1 MKLPDPDHI
10 QSLPPDG
17 GPEFNRLIFEKS
29 PYLLQHARNPVDWY
43 PWGDAA
49 FERARAENKPV
60 FLSVGYATCHWCHVM
75 ERESFEDADVARLMN
90 GIFVCVKVDR
100 EERPDIDA
108 VYMSVTQAL
117 SGHGGWPMTVILTP
131 DKQPFFAGTYFP
143 KQSRHGRPGM
153 IELATAIREAWT
165 ERRHEVVQSANEIMT
180 RIRSLRD
187 QDGVE
192 EAPGQ
197 SIVDEAFVQLQSQFD
212 AVNGG
217 FGRAPKFPMPHNL
230 SFLLRF
236 AHRTGRN
243 DALAM
248 VEKTLTAMRRGGL
261 YDHVGFGFHRYST
274 DERWFLPHF
283 EKMLY
288 DQAMLAIA
296 YTEAYQVT
304 RKDSY
309 KNTAEEIVAYVLR
322 DMTDRDGGFYS
333 AEDADS
339 EGEEGKFY
347 QWTYAEIVDALGETD
362 AVLWC
367 DVYHAEKDG
376 NCYEE
381 ATRELNG
388 RNIFFTDKANDVL
401 ADELGLREQVLLQKL
416 DHLRRKLFDRRE
428 GRIHCFKD
436 DKILTD
442 WNGLMIAALAKAA
455 KAFQKNHYADA
466 AARAALF
473 VLTRL
478 RSPDGRLMKRYRAGD
493 AGLPAHL
500 EDYAFLVWG
509 LLELY
514 EATWDAS
521 WLNESLALTHTMIAE
536 FHDPE
541 KGGFFM
547 TRLTPDELPFR
558 PKEIYDGA
566 IPSGNSVAALNLYR
580 LGRMTDNGEFIRLAD
595 GIGKAFSPQISRYP
609 AGFCQY
615 LIAKILADGPSRE
628 IVIVGSD
635 RDSVREFMSIV
646 QTRFLPGDVVL
657 VKIGEDGE
665 IGMLSPFVADYVAV
679 DGKPTVYVCKNFACQ
694 TPIHR
699 VEELE
704 QVLRRP

>member
-49 FERARAENKPV
+49 FERAHAENKPV

-75 ERESFEDADVARLMN
+75 ERESFEDVDVARLMN

-197 SIVDEAFVQLQSQFD
+197 SIVDEAFLQWQSQFD

-217 FGRAPKFPMPHNL
+217 FGQAPKFPMPHNL

-347 QWTYAEIVDALGETD
+347 QWTYAEMVDALGETD
-362 AVLWC
+362 AGLWC
-367 DVYHAEKDG
+367 DVFHAGEDG

-388 RNIFFTDKANDVL
+388 RNIFFTDKDADVL
-401 ADELGLREQVLLQKL
+401 ADELGLREDVLLQKL

-428 GRIHCFKD
+428 GRMPCFKD

-455 KAFQKNHYADA
+455 KAFQKNDYTDA

-521 WLNESLALTHTMIAE
+521 WLKESLALTHTMIAE
-536 FHDPE
+536 FHDSE

-628 IVIVGSD
+628 IVIVGPD

-657 VKIGEDGE
+657 VKIGEGGE
-665 IGMLSPFVADYVAV
+665 IGMLSPFVGDYVSV
-679 DGKPTVYVCKNFACQ
+679 DGKPSVYVCENFACQ